1 MGRVRGRDALTALIV
16 ALLAGALVSLPPFSP
31 LRGWSIDTLT
41 ALRWRVFGDRF
52 EPTSSPTVV
61 VALDEET
68 YHTPPF
74 ENLSTIFMTGEIG
87 RAIKAIIA
95 GGASV
100 IGMDIVFPASV
111 ELSSLPYGEA
121 TLGHLLTGFD
131 SDFRDA
137 IQLAGRAHKLVLGWM
152 QVSGQQFLPTRTQV
166 MLVGGMDNLRTLAV
180 SLDPDEIVR
189 RVPLT
194 VMPDGKPVPAFA
206 FELAARA
213 LAEKPQPS
221 PNGPITL
228 DGYHVPTVPPTRMT
242 LNFEGG
248 SRDIP
253 TYSLADLH
261 ACMERGD
268 DTTKEFFRRNF
279 GGKIV
284 IFASVRVT
292 EDQKVTS
299 KRFATAPA
307 KPVAE
312 RCAMAPSTT
321 TDFTP
326 RTIAG
331 AYIHATAVNNLIR
344 HNALI
349 ETGTLASG
357 AIAAAFAALAAFSA
371 LVLAPPLAVA
381 SFLVLG
387 AAASTGA
394 LAAFQYNMLVL
405 PLFESLSAGVAALFA
420 MIGFRLAVTD
430 KNERILRRSFSLY
443 LAPALIEK
451 MLSSG
456 KLPSLGGETRPVTM
470 FFSDIANFS
479 AMTERM
485 PPTELVALMNVYLS
499 AMTDIIEAHG
509 GFVDKYIGDA
519 IVGVFGAPVADNDH
533 ATAAVLAALSCQAR
547 LAELN
552 SSVPALR
559 KHVLAHRI
567 GLNSGEALVGNVG
580 SGRRFNYTVI
590 GDVVNLASRLEGA
603 NKYYGSS
610 ILASE
615 ATVNL
620 TGASFRWR
628 EIDSIKVLGRKQPIR
643 VYEPL
648 AQAGRETG
656 LQSEHARIYA
666 EGLACWR
673 NREFGAAADIFAR
686 IAAADPPSKLFQER
700 AEELMKWPPSA
711 DWQPI
716 NVLEAK

>member
-1 MGRVRGRDALTALIV
+1 
-16 ALLAGALVSLPPFSP
+16 
-31 LRGWSIDTLT
+31 
-41 ALRWRVFGDRF
+41 
-52 EPTSSPTVV
+52 
-61 VALDEET
+61 
-68 YHTPPF
+68 
-74 ENLSTIFMTGEIG
+74 
-87 RAIKAIIA
+87 
-95 GGASV
+95 
-100 IGMDIVFPASV
+100 
-111 ELSSLPYGEA
+111 
-121 TLGHLLTGFD
+121 
-131 SDFRDA
+131 
-137 IQLAGRAHKLVLGWM
+137 
-152 QVSGQQFLPTRTQV
+152 
-166 MLVGGMDNLRTLAV
+166 
-180 SLDPDEIVR
+180 
-189 RVPLT
+189 
-194 VMPDGKPVPAFA
+194 
-206 FELAARA
+206 
-213 LAEKPQPS
+213 
-221 PNGPITL
+221 
-228 DGYHVPTVPPTRMT
+228 
-242 LNFEGG
+242 
-248 SRDIP
+248 
-253 TYSLADLH
+253 
-261 ACMERGD
+261 
-268 DTTKEFFRRNF
+268 
-279 GGKIV
+279 
-284 IFASVRVT
+284 
-292 EDQKVTS
+292 
-299 KRFATAPA
+299 
-307 KPVAE
+307 
-312 RCAMAPSTT
+312 
-321 TDFTP
+321 
-326 RTIAG
+326 
-331 AYIHATAVNNLIR
+331 
-344 HNALI
+344 
-349 ETGTLASG
+349 
-357 AIAAAFAALAAFSA
+357 
-371 LVLAPPLAVA
+371 
-381 SFLVLG
+381 
-387 AAASTGA
+387 
-394 LAAFQYNMLVL
+394 
-405 PLFESLSAGVAALFA
+405 
-420 MIGFRLAVTD
+420 
-430 KNERILRRSFSLY
+430 
-443 LAPALIEK
+443 
-451 MLSSG
+451 
-456 KLPSLGGETRPVTM
+456 VTM